1 MSGRPRGLLIKDDK
15 GKTREGEKGLVID
28 FEGKRAWEPPLLDLE
43 IKTCVLGEGNN
54 PEGGDLYLS
63 G

>member
-1 MSGRPRGLLIKDDK
+1 MMGEQ
-15 GKTREGEKGLVID
+15 TREREKGLEID
-28 FEGKRAWEPPLLDLE
+28 FEGKGAWEPPLLDLE

-54 PEGGDLYLS
+54 PEGGDLCLS